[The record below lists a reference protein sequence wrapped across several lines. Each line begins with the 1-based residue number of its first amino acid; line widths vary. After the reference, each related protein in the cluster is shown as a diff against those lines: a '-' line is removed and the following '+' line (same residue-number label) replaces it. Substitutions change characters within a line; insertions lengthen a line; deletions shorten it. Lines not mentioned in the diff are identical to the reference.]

1 MIRVEQGSEV
11 TCVLSH
17 FSPLM
22 IGREPVERLR
32 INADFSLDAK
42 PRTRSVDVP
51 EKKEKEDDWWVRS
64 LVKIDCVS
72 FKLIKVNNL
81 QNLLIGRGQYN
92 RWCATSIESLQP
104 TIGADAPLITGF

>member
-1 MIRVEQGSEV
+1 
-11 TCVLSH
+11 
-17 FSPLM
+17 M
-22 IGREPVERLR
+22 IGRVPVERLR

-64 LVKIDCVS
+64 LVKIDRVR
-72 FKLIKVNNL
+72 FKLMKVNNL
-81 QNLLIGRGQYN
+81 QNLRVGRGQYN
-92 RWCATSIESLQP
+92 RWRTTSIESLQP